1 MTAQKELARKN
12 RKAISSMNLQNDLL
26 INYKED
32 SSFVGYDKLGL
43 ETEVMDIMKDNK
55 FVDSSSE
62 DCYIFL
68 KENPFYAES
77 GGELSAKRGRK
88 TDLVI

>member
-1 MTAQKELARKN
+1 MNAQKELARKN
-12 RKAISSMNLQNDLL
+12 RKVQSSMNLQNDAL
-26 INYKED
+26 INYKKE
-32 SSFVGYDKLGL
+32 SKFVGYDKLGL
-43 ETEVMDIMKDNK
+43 ETEVLDILKDDK

-77 GGELSAKRGRK
+77 GGQVADLS
-88 TDLVI
+88 LIHIS